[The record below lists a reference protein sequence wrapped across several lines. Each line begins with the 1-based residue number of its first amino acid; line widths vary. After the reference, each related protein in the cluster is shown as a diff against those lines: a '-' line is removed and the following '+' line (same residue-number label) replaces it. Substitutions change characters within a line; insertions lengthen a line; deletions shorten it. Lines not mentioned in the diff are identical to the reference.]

1 MTDPTVGAAF
11 GRDNPPII
19 AVILPAY
26 NEAITLAETLRG
38 FHAALPEAQ
47 LWVVDN
53 ASTDDTARIA
63 RETFA
68 ALGARGGVLS
78 ETRKG
83 KANAV
88 RRAFLDVEAD
98 VYLMCDADSTYPA
111 GRARDLLLPIVEG
124 TADMVVG
131 DRHSGGHYASENK
144 RALHGAG
151 NRLVTFLVNWL
162 FKAKLTDILSG
173 YRAFSRRFVKTYPI
187 VVEGFEIETDLTLHA
202 LDKRFRVRELP
213 VEYRDRPAGSASKLN
228 TYRDGARV
236 LWVILQL
243 FRYYRPMLFFGWLSL
258 FMLVFALVASIP
270 VFADWF
276 RYHYIHHV
284 PLAILAAASVVVST
298 VLVAIGLILDG
309 IAHENRRRFEV
320 ALLRE
325 R

>member
-1 MTDPTVGAAF
+1 MTGP
-11 GRDNPPII
+11 NI
-19 AVILPAY
+19 AVVLPAY
-26 NEAITLAETLRG
+26 NEAITLADTLRD

-47 LWVVDN
+47 IWVVDN

-63 RETFA
+63 RETLA
-68 ALGARGGVLS
+68 ALGAQGGVLS
-78 ETRKG
+78 ESRKG

-111 GRARDLLLPIVEG
+111 ARARDLLQPVLAG

-144 RALHGAG
+144 RPMHGAG
-151 NRLVTFLVNWL
+151 NSLVTFLVNRL
-162 FKAKLTDILSG
+162 FRAKLADILSG

-187 VVEGFEIETDLTLHA
+187 IVEGFEIETDLTLHA
-202 LDKRFRVRELP
+202 LDKRLRVLEMP

-228 TYRDGARV
+228 TLRDGARV

-243 FRYYRPMLFFGWLSL
+243 FRYYRPLLFFGWLSL
-258 FMLVFALVASIP
+258 FMLLFALAASAP

-276 RYHYIHHV
+276 RYQYIYHV
-284 PLAILAAASVVVST
+284 PLAILAAASAVVST

-309 IAHENRRRFEV
+309 IAHENRRRFEA
-320 ALLRE
+320 ALLAAPARALG
-325 R
+325 RP